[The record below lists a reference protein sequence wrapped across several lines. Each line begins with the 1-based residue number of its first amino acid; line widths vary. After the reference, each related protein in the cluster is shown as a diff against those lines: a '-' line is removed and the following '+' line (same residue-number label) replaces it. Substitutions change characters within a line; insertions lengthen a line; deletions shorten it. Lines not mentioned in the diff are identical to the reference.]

1 MQPLSHHDAA
11 LRALLIDLD
20 HCPKHIEQLPESL
33 NGFARVIACYGGSEP
48 KVPLGLVPLLASAIH
63 DGRLEIIGMEST
75 DNNAADFGLTF
86 WAGRL
91 AAEMPPNT
99 SFFILSQEAHLDH
112 VVHMLQ
118 RTDRQAERLDGNAE
132 RLAAL
137 NVPPAPPKAAPASLV
152 PVPTHE
158 AVQAYHTQHLQ
169 RARSRPARKVT
180 LTNSIRAFF
189 SNRKQHVSPDTI
201 LQALIDKGIVTID
214 AQSRV
219 TYLDHPSPAATPAA
233 EPSASASKGTE
244 RPPATPYGEGVIP
257 F

>member
-1 MQPLSHHDAA
+1 MQPLSRQDAA

-20 HCPKHIEQLPESL
+20 HCPKHAEQLPQTL
-33 NGFARVIACYGGSEP
+33 DGFARVIACYGGSEP

-63 DGRLEIIGMEST
+63 DGRLEIIGMESA
-75 DNNAADFGLTF
+75 DKNAADFGLTF

-91 AAEMPPNT
+91 VAEMPPNT
-99 SFFILSQEAHLDH
+99 SFFILSQDADLDH

-118 RTDRQAERLDGNAE
+118 RIDRQAERLDGNTE

-137 NVPPAPPKAAPASLV
+137 NVSAAPPKVTPSLAPI
-152 PVPTHE
+152 PTHE
-158 AVQAYHTQHLQ
+158 AVQAYHRQHLQ
-169 RARSRPARKVT
+169 RARSRPAKKAA

-201 LQALIDKGIVTID
+201 LQALMQRGIVAID
-214 AQSRV
+214 TQGRV
-219 TYLDHPSPAATPAA
+219 TYLDNTPAPAAVPTNETSPASA
-233 EPSASASKGTE
+233 EVVE